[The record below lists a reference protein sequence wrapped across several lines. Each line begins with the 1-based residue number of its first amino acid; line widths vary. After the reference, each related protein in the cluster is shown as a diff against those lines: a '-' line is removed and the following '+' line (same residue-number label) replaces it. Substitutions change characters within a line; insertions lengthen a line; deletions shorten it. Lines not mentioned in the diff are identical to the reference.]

1 MPETQVVGAI
11 GIQSRDIM
19 PAPERVNWSRLISL
33 PAFQLFASERGG
45 PAPGAPL
52 GEWLAI
58 AARDAG
64 AAEKV
69 LDDYRQWHAVKGQ
82 WPGET
87 PMGDLL

>member
-1 MPETQVVGAI
+1 MPATLVIGAI
-11 GIQSRDIM
+11 GIQSADIL
-19 PAPERVNWSRLISL
+19 PSSDRINWGRLLSL